1 MTRFKHLILP
11 LILIAGLSIPGL
23 AQQPYFEE
31 ENFSSPASAI
41 KHVMAIGADKN
52 NCLWFGTQAGV
63 YRYDGSRFR
72 HYSVL
77 NTPQL
82 QFERIAYMSLIRGD
96 SGIRWCFTDSKG
108 TSYEV
113 DSESRIRPF
122 AFRNNE
128 NEQLAY
134 RMYDVSTFNTQNGQA
149 DTSLDDLYE
158 TFITYPSKQVFLVQQ
173 DGTVSGI
180 PLNDYLKGQKRM
192 LIYQPAAQKQ
202 HRHPVTQG
210 FSFGNNFYIISGND
224 ILRCGGQPG
233 QNKAITLKGDILID
247 KQPIDPIQI
256 KVYNT
261 TEPGVIIIAYAGC
274 LYEISEDTSANTLH
288 TRLLVRYY
296 DQETPATVY
305 YSARQ
310 QIFICYF
317 YSRGLVFYRP
327 RQFNLLSWDNTASA
341 PIDYYYSL
349 IPSGDGFITLSK
361 AGLIHLGLNGEKKV
375 LHGGNNH
382 VRYFLYQNHDGN
394 IWFEGPDWML
404 HSFDPK
410 TGKTTPL
417 LYLSN
422 NDVFNG
428 AHRIDDSTYYILTS
442 GALQKVH
449 YKNNRFTNEKV
460 IYRAP
465 EGTEMNFL
473 FNPRGNIL
481 WLGSDRG
488 LFQYDPATGAVTAV
502 AGLENTYMRAACK
515 LGPDNFLVG
524 TYDKGIFQYNGKRWV
539 PLNAG
544 ERKMPSSA
552 HGFIIDKNT
561 SSLWVS
567 SNDGLLRLP
576 LEPLMQPPAS
586 GELHI
591 SFRHFTN
598 FGSLVP
604 AEFNGSSN
612 ASAAK
617 ISDSVFAFA
626 NAKGLVVFN
635 PFTLLLSPLP
645 VNVLVENADGSND
658 INVQGNHAEFYPVVP
673 YYGNLQE
680 LEIEYY
686 LGNADDTWHKLSPNS
701 VISYSNLSPGKHSL
715 QFRVRHQHDLQGN
728 EIMIDAIEFFVP
740 YKWYQR
746 LWARIAIAALVILLL
761 IGLHTIRIWYLRK
774 RKRELEQTVEAK
786 TRELKEINE
795 NLLHLIS
802 DLSVSEA
809 SLKQSNFLKDE
820 YYAVLTHD
828 LRSPLKFLSFNIS
841 QLLERYSE
849 LNDETMKK
857 GLFIAYECAND
868 AHKLIDE
875 FVYWIR
881 ENENQ
886 LEAQPVPVVIH
897 AVAEDAKKI
906 YEFNMETNR
915 NAFIND
921 IDKGLVFVT
930 DPKMLFIILRNAIDN
945 ANKYSSAAT
954 INVSA
959 QTGPN
964 GLEVTINDTGRGI
977 SEEMIAQLMSLQQD
991 NVQLSYKQRK
1001 SLGFYIMAMLIKK
1014 LGGHY
1019 IINSVKEKGTTLKF
1033 IIPELKPVP

>member
-1 MTRFKHLILP
+1 LARYKHLIL
-11 LILIAGLSIPGL
+11 LFILLAGLSIPGL
-23 AQQPYFEE
+23 VQQPYFEE

-96 SGIRWCFTDSKG
+96 SGIRWCLTDSKG
-108 TSYEV
+108 NSYEI
-113 DSESRIRPF
+113 DSESHIRPF

-134 RMYDVSTFNTQNGQA
+134 RMYDVSTFNTQNGQP
-149 DTSLDDLYE
+149 DTSLGDLYE

-173 DGTVSGI
+173 DGVVSSL
-180 PLNDYLKGQKRM
+180 PLNDYLKAQKRT
-192 LIYQPAAQKQ
+192 LIYQPAVQR
-202 HRHPVTQG
+202 HGRHPVTQG
-210 FSFGNNFYIISGND
+210 FSFGNTFYIISGND

-233 QNKAITLKGDILID
+233 QNKAVVLKGDILAD
-247 KQPIDPIQI
+247 KQAIDPSQV
-256 KVYNT
+256 KVFNT
-261 TEPGVIIIAYAGC
+261 PEPGVIIMAYAGGV
-274 LYEISEDTSANTLH
+274 YEISEDTSANTLH

-305 YSARQ
+305 YSAQQ
-310 QIFICYF
+310 QIFIGYY

-327 RQFNLLSWDNTASA
+327 RQFKLLSWDDPVSS

-349 IPSGDGFITLSK
+349 TPSNDGFITLNK
-361 AGLIHLGLNGEKKV
+361 AGLIRLGLNGEKKM
-375 LHGGNNH
+375 LSSGDH
-382 VRYFLYQNHDGN
+382 VRYFLYKNDDGD
-394 IWFEGPDWML
+394 IWFEGSNWTIYC
-404 HSFDPK
+404 HEQK

-417 LYLSN
+417 FRLST

-428 AHRIDDSTYYILTS
+428 VHRINDSTYYILSS
-442 GALQKVH
+442 GALRKV
-449 YKNNRFTNEKV
+449 YFQNNKLTKEKIV
-460 IYRAP
+460 YRAP
-465 EGTEMNFL
+465 AGIELNFL
-473 FNPRGNIL
+473 FSPGNNRL

-488 LFQYDPATGAVTAV
+488 LFQYDPATDAVTAV
-502 AGLENTYMRAACK
+502 AGLENAYMRAVCK

-524 TYDKGIFQYNGKRWV
+524 TYDKGIFQYNGKNWM

-576 LEPLMQPPAS
+576 LEPLMQPPIS

-617 ISDSVFAFA
+617 VSDSAFAFA

-645 VNVLVENADGSND
+645 VNVLVENAAGSNEV
-658 INVQGNHAEFYPVVP
+658 NVKGNHAEFYPVVP

-686 LGNADDTWHKLSPNS
+686 LSNADDTWHKLSPNS

-715 QFRVRHQHDLQGN
+715 QFRVRHQHELQGR

-740 YKWYQR
+740 YKWHQR
-746 LWARIAIAALVILLL
+746 LWAKISIAALVIVLL

-774 RKRELEQTVEAK
+774 RKRELEQTVQAK
-786 TRELKEINE
+786 TRELTEINE
-795 NLLHLIS
+795 NLLHLIGE
-802 DLSVSEA
+802 LSVSEA

-841 QLLERYSE
+841 QLLERYGE

-886 LEAQPVPVVIH
+886 LEAQPAPVVIH
-897 AVAEDAKKI
+897 AVVEDAKKI

-915 NAFIND
+915 NAFVND
-921 IDKGLVFVT
+921 VDKGLVFVT

-945 ANKYSSAAT
+945 ANKYSSAAAIT
-954 INVSA
+954 VSA
-959 QTGPN
+959 RQRPG
-964 GLEVTINDTGRGI
+964 GLEVTIADTGRGI

-991 NVQLSYKQRK
+991 NVQLTYKQRK

-1019 IINSVKEKGTTLKF
+1019 IIDSVKEKGTTLQF